1 MASRYLLI
9 VASIIFAGA
18 VFTNGFMFVFR
29 TSYGNVFHLSLSGSI
44 ALSLIAMLIPIKKN
58 MAIYVYGCSL
68 IAIASLWLVI
78 VLRMD

>member
-9 VASIIFAGA
+9 VASIILQVQFYERLH
-18 VFTNGFMFVFR
+18 VCFR